1 MHTNESV
8 LERQVQ
14 ERRETR
20 RATARRAV
28 TLAAARRPRGA
39 RARRIAP
46 GHALVRLRRS
56 LPGEPARR
64 TSHA

>member
-1 MHTNESV
+1 MHTNESL
-8 LERQVQ
+8 LERRVQ

-39 RARRIAP
+39 RIAP